1 MPAGQHTQSRAITS
15 DSTKKDSLLAL
26 QKSFQ
31 SSCLRPNI
39 AAGPMSLTLQD
50 YPLLTD
56 IESDP
61 AAPGEHHA
69 GLSPGCKGNPGH
81 ISCISDHQ
89 ATASR
94 MDSQDNHDIMA
105 LIAGKTLIV
114 ANDQRARCPISTQ
127 SANIPSEHLSWTG
140 ILPWHPPVRRNP
152 SSRVLRAGEIVGVQ
166 PFPNSPRLHTHKVDD
181 LLCFSRRLDFRSK

>member
-1 MPAGQHTQSRAITS
+1 LSRVLSADEALLFTCS
-15 DSTKKDSLLAL
+15 EYCLLFLSLLGIACH
-26 QKSFQ
+26 S
-31 SSCLRPNI
+31 LRVL
-39 AAGPMSLTLQD
+39 GRHDQ
-50 YPLLTD
+50 
-56 IESDP
+56 
-61 AAPGEHHA
+61 A